1 MRIQYRK
8 YALSVISLA
17 LFTFTLIGCT
27 NNEKKNNRKETYTFE
42 ASKKRGDVI
51 EKNDKVYNIEKLD
64 TFVKNYNSNKDDSV
78 RITKFNTKD
87 EPVIIDLTVKK
98 EKESTSVYYDVDY
111 TKTHEKHNENQ
122 EIQYSNNT
130 CQKIKKDIED
140 NKVTYKLEC
149 PDTIHLITAPQL

>member
-8 YALSVISLA
+8 YALLLISLV
-17 LFTFTLIGCT
+17 LFTLIGFT
-27 NNEKKNNRKETYTFE
+27 NNEQKNDKNETYTFE
-42 ASKKRGDVI
+42 VSKKRGDII
-51 EKNDKVYNIEKLD
+51 EKNNEVYNIEKLD

-111 TKTHEKHNENQ
+111 TKTNEKHSENQ

-130 CQKIKKDIED
+130 CQKITKDIED

>member
-17 LFTFTLIGCT
+17 LFTLIGCT
-27 NNEKKNNRKETYTFE
+27 NNKKKNNKNETYTFE
-42 ASKKRGDVI
+42 DSQKHGDII

-78 RITKFNTKD
+78 RITKFNNKN
-87 EPVIIDLTVKK
+87 EPIIIDLTVKK
-98 EKESTSVYYDVDY
+98 EKESTSVYYDVNY
-111 TKTHEKHNENQ
+111 TKTSEKHNENQ

-130 CQKIKKDIED
+130 CQKIQKDIED
-140 NKVTYKLEC
+140 NKITYKLEC
-149 PDTIHLITAPQL
+149 PDTIHLITASK

>member
-8 YALSVISLA
+8 YSLSVISLV
-17 LFTFTLIGCT
+17 LFTLIGCT
-27 NNEKKNNRKETYTFE
+27 NNEKKNNKNETYTFE
-42 ASKKRGDVI
+42 DSQKRGDII

-78 RITKFNTKD
+78 RITKFNNKD
-87 EPVIIDLTVKK
+87 EPIIIDLTVKK

-111 TKTHEKHNENQ
+111 TKTSEKHNENQ

-130 CQKIKKDIED
+130 CQKIQKDIED
-140 NKVTYKLEC
+140 NKITYKLEC
-149 PDTIHLITAPQL
+149 PDTIHLITASK

>member
-1 MRIQYRK
+1 MLLEI
-8 YALSVISLA
+8 LD
-17 LFTFTLIGCT
+17 LINEEINT
-27 NNEKKNNRKETYTFE
+27 YQNKINELQNNKRDKNY
-42 ASKKRGDVI
+42 
-51 EKNDKVYNIEKLD
+51 IEKLD

-111 TKTHEKHNENQ
+111 TKTNEKHSENQ

-130 CQKIKKDIED
+130 CQKITKDIED

>member
-17 LFTFTLIGCT
+17 LFTLIGCT
-27 NNEKKNNRKETYTFE
+27 NNEKKNNKNETYTFE
-42 ASKKRGDVI
+42 DSKKRGDII

-78 RITKFNTKD
+78 RITKFNNKN
-87 EPVIIDLTVKK
+87 EPIIIDSTVKK

-111 TKTHEKHNENQ
+111 TKTSEKDNENKD
-122 EIQYSNNT
+122 IQYSNNT
-130 CQKIKKDIED
+130 CQKIQKDIKD

-149 PDTIHLITAPQL
+149 PDTIHLITASNE

>member
-17 LFTFTLIGCT
+17 LFTLIGCT
-27 NNEKKNNRKETYTFE
+27 NNEKKNNKNETYTFE
-42 ASKKRGDVI
+42 DSQKRGDII

-78 RITKFNTKD
+78 RITKFNNKN
-87 EPVIIDLTVKK
+87 EPIIIDLTVKK
-98 EKESTSVYYDVDY
+98 EKEPTSVYYDVDY
-111 TKTHEKHNENQ
+111 TKTSEKDTKNKD
-122 EIQYSNNT
+122 IQYSNNT
-130 CQKIKKDIED
+130 CQKIQKDIKD

-149 PDTIHLITAPQL
+149 PDTIHLITASNE

>member
-17 LFTFTLIGCT
+17 LFTLIGCT
-27 NNEKKNNRKETYTFE
+27 NNEKKNNKNETYTFE
-42 ASKKRGDVI
+42 DSQKRGDII

-78 RITKFNTKD
+78 RITKFNNKN
-87 EPVIIDLTVKK
+87 EPIIIDLTVKK
-98 EKESTSVYYDVDY
+98 EKEPTSVYYDVDY
-111 TKTHEKHNENQ
+111 TKTSEKDTENKD
-122 EIQYSNNT
+122 IQYSNNT
-130 CQKIKKDIED
+130 CQKIQKDIKD

-149 PDTIHLITAPQL
+149 PDTIHLITASNE